1 MKKTAIFLSFILFS
15 VISLS
20 AQSAIKWRCKVKM
33 TNETEGVVTMKAIME
48 PGWHLYGTNLPAG
61 GPKSTKFDLS
71 SSTGVNFVGDITPSI
86 APMKVHD
93 NVFGLDLTWWENVVT
108 FTQKFKISGKG
119 TPKII
124 GAISYMGCNDQTCLP
139 PSTQKINIL
148 VSPFKK

>member
-1 MKKTAIFLSFILFS
+1 MKKTAIILSFILFS
-15 VISLS
+15 IISLS

-48 PGWHLYGTNLPAG
+48 PGWHLYGTNLPVG

-71 SSTGVNFVGDITPSI
+71 SSTGVSFVGDITPSI
-86 APMKVHD
+86 APKKVHD

-108 FTQKFKISGKG
+108 FTQKFKLSGKG

-148 VSPFKK
+148 VSPLKK